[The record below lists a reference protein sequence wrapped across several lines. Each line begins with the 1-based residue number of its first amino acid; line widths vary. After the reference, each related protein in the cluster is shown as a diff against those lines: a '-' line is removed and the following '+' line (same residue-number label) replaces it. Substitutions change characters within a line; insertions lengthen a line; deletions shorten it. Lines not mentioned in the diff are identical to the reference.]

1 MTPSLYKT
9 LPYDPIKS
17 FEPVSMISSSPFLA
31 LVKGDSEIRTL
42 ADLAR
47 EAKAKPGMSWA
58 SSGVGAGPHLSGTLF
73 KTKSGLD
80 VTHVPF
86 TGTPPS
92 LNAVVGGHV
101 DYVFADI
108 TSLPLIR
115 SGQLRALAVTTPK
128 RTPLLPEVPT
138 FAEAGFAG
146 VEVSNW
152 SSIIVPAGTPAD
164 ITGFLNASIVKA
176 LEEPEV
182 KAQYEKLGFVPQPS
196 TREEL
201 AAFFR
206 SEMQKY
212 AEVIRNA
219 GIQPN

>member
-1 MTPSLYKT
+1 
-9 LPYDPIKS
+9 
-17 FEPVSMISSSPFLA
+17 
-31 LVKGDSEIRTL
+31 
-42 ADLAR
+42 
-47 EAKAKPGMSWA
+47 
-58 SSGVGAGPHLSGTLF
+58 
-73 KTKSGLD
+73 
-80 VTHVPF
+80 
-86 TGTPPS
+86 
-92 LNAVVGGHV
+92 
-101 DYVFADI
+101 
-108 TSLPLIR
+108 
-115 SGQLRALAVTTPK
+115 
-128 RTPLLPEVPT
+128 LPEVPT

-212 AEVIRNA
+212 ADVIKSA
-219 GIQPN
+219 GIEQN